1 MTSTRKEHLITFLRF
16 DNGLEFEL
24 GSDDSK
30 DDGIVIRIV
39 EHKNGYEIMGYGN
52 GEGYSRY
59 YTLEG
64 EDMDE
69 DDIIFNYI

>member
-1 MTSTRKEHLITFLRF
+1 MTSTRKETLITYVRF
-16 DNGLEFEL
+16 DNKLEFEL
-24 GSDDSK
+24 GTEDSK
-30 DDGIVIRIV
+30 DDGIIIGII

-69 DDIIFNYI
+69 DDIEFNYV

>member
-1 MTSTRKEHLITFLRF
+1 MTSTRKETLVTYLRF

-24 GSDDSK
+24 GSDDNQ
-30 DDGIVIRIV
+30 DDGMILRIN
-39 EHKNGYEIMGYGN
+39 EHKNAYEIIGYGN
-52 GEGYSRY
+52 GEGYYRF

-69 DDIIFNYI
+69 DDVEFNYV

>member
-1 MTSTRKEHLITFLRF
+1 MASTRKETLVTYVRF

-24 GSDDSK
+24 GTEDNK
-30 DDGIVIRIV
+30 DDGVIIGII

-69 DDIIFNYI
+69 DDIEFNYV